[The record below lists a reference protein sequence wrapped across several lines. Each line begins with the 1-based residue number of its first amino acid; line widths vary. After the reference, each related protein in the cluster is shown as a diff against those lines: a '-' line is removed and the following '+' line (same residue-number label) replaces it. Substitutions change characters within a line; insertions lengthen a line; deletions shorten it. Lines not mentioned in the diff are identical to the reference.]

1 MRTRYAILAAVAVV
15 ASSGAFASIDF
26 GCVNVDLDRPRP
38 VCAGTLAPLGVTVD
52 NACSEAKRVAVTFT
66 LDTEPLRAQTA
77 STVQAKEQLRKPV
90 MVELPDSVAPGTH
103 TLTVTARD
111 IEGNANSMSMRVI
124 VQRCPTAGL

>member
-1 MRTRYAILAAVAVV
+1 MRTRYAILGAFAVV

-38 VCAGTLAPLGVTVD
+38 VCAGTLAQLGVTVD
-52 NACSEAKRVAVTFT
+52 NACSEAKRVAVTFS

-124 VQRCPTAGL
+124 VQRCSTAGL